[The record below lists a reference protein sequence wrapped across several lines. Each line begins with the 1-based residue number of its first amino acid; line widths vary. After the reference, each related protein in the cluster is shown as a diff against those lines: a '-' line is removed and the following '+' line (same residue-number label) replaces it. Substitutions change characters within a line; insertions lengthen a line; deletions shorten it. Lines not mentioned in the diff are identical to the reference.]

1 MPEAA
6 AGNVT
11 YRATAGAKPRQG
23 SSRFLLV
30 ADRKIDARSQAQD
43 SPRRTSGHAAQ
54 IRGSEH
60 DHRRLKASPHR
71 CTIITSI
78 ASNTDCGGG
87 RRAAASSLDTGHQS
101 KNRLLTP
108 SDRSL
113 SMVRFTPESRRDGRP
128 RQRGARRGHVQ
139 HSENSYSI
147 TWSARSKIDCGTVM
161 SSALAVLRFRTISN
175 LVGNCTGRSPGFAP
189 RKMRST

>member
-1 MPEAA
+1 VPGAA

-60 DHRRLKASPHR
+60 DHRRLKASPPPLHDHNLDSFRHR
-71 CTIITSI
+71 LWGRMPSC
-78 ASNTDCGGG
+78 AS
-87 RRAAASSLDTGHQS
+87 ALDKGHQS
-101 KNRLLTP
+101 KNTPPTEALGQNEKNSVRVCLFRIGSSIGLSMGALRLLAIRTQLKFGTG
-108 SDRSL
+108 SADTAARQLQSLTFTDCRRRS
-113 SMVRFTPESRRDGRP
+113 RFTLSNRAG
-128 RQRGARRGHVQ
+128 
-139 HSENSYSI
+139 
-147 TWSARSKIDCGTVM
+147 
-161 SSALAVLRFRTISN
+161 SSVTQPTNAQ
-175 LVGNCTGRSPGFAP
+175 P
-189 RKMRST
+189 